1 MMGSSERSI
10 VRVVIAPDSFKGSLA
25 AEDVA
30 DAIAAEWEAQQEFI
44 AKEEDFIRRNM
55 AGQNTRQAQG
65 RLKRL
70 ERLLEDEGNE
80 LPARMKRRY
89 QKLLAV
95 PGEISTDLTTY
106 TKDPAPIEKHRDKV
120 ARAIEALLAR

>member
-1 MMGSSERSI
+1 M
-10 VRVVIAPDSFKGSLA
+10 
-25 AEDVA
+25 
-30 DAIAAEWEAQQEFI
+30 
-44 AKEEDFIRRNM
+44 
-55 AGQNTRQAQG
+55 
-65 RLKRL
+65 L